1 MKTVLVSIITGQ
13 NIPNLL
19 LIKELQGQYDELLFI
34 TTERMESENRSRH
47 LELAA
52 GLPPGSVER
61 WEVDNAS
68 LSQTKKNL
76 EVKPAEGKKYIVNI
90 TGGTKIITL
99 GVFNHFARP
108 GNEIVYLPIGKNL
121 IEPVFPDG
129 SRPPQSIITR
139 LTLEQY
145 LQAYGI
151 GMKSKTA
158 TKKSFGEL
166 KLILKNFQNKG
177 YNIKSLQEGYPPEWL
192 NYFTGEW
199 FEEWLY
205 HRLKQ
210 QLNLGDD
217 YIKTNVELL
226 YDHPQEVLSKNDQ
239 EIDVAFIREN
249 TLYILEAKASIRG
262 NKAQGQGIY
271 NFLFKLSAINKTLGL
286 SSRPYLVTLA
296 DLGARSSDYQ
306 NELKR
311 KMSLLKISGVIDRN
325 GVISNSIVQYF

>member
-1 MKTVLVSIITGQ
+1 MKTVLVSIITEQ

-19 LIKELQGQYDELLFI
+19 LIKELEGQYDELLFI
-34 TTERMESENRSRH
+34 TTRRMEDENRSRH
-47 LELAA
+47 LEMAA
-52 GLPPGSVER
+52 GLAPGSVER

-68 LSQTKKNL
+68 LSNTQKILAGKS
-76 EVKPAEGKKYIVNI
+76 VEGKKFIVNI

-99 GVFNHFARP
+99 GIYNHFAFP

-129 SRPPQSIITR
+129 NRPPQPITTR
-139 LTLEQY
+139 LTLEEY

-151 GMKSKTA
+151 GMKSKTE

-177 YNIKSLQEGYPPEWL
+177 YNIKSLQEGYPSGWI

-205 HRLKQ
+205 FRLKQ

-217 YIKTNVELL
+217 FIKTNVELL

-249 TLYILEAKASIRG
+249 ILYIIEAKASITG
-262 NKAQGQGIY
+262 KKGDGEGIY

-296 DLGARSSDYQ
+296 DLTSRSSDYQ

-325 GVISNSIVQYF
+325 ILKNETILQLF